1 MTEVPGTPEI
11 VARTVVMAL
20 AWSLAGSALL
30 AAFVALAIR
39 ATNASATTRHVL
51 WWLALAGSAALP
63 CASVASSLGRIE
75 HHSYVVST
83 AREPGERASD
93 RGPRRAASSAPERVT
108 RTVEGNHP
116 ARDGRETDR
125 TAGFAL
131 PDAMRSSIDAAANWP
146 HAAEAVVVLWIG
158 IAAAGSISLAAGL
171 ASLRRIKNAAEPL
184 ADGVQKRLRRWR
196 HSSRNGRSVTL
207 RVSNEIDVPVA
218 VGFRT
223 PTILLPSRLIETDA
237 LAEIG
242 DLDQI
247 VMHEYAHLDRYDD
260 WTNLAQRAIERI
272 FWFNPVI
279 AFLATRIALEREIAC
294 DDWVIAQTGHA
305 HRYATCLWKLVEATR
320 LPTRRIFAPGAL
332 FTPRQISIR
341 IEQLLDSRRNA
352 LPRLSPLGALATAI
366 AAVTLIVAQSAR
378 APAIAIDDVLVAPP
392 VAAAA
397 PATRDV
403 VNAAPIA
410 RQTPAPAAPAAPL
423 APVATLRLHRVPVE
437 ATPEAIARAVATAV
451 GASAR
456 AVVRTTVARTPTGP
470 NSYADEIGIDVARQ
484 PERVVADT
492 GGGDAADSFPHSCQ
506 GCDLHGAD
514 LHGRDLRGA
523 TWVGA
528 NLQGADLRHA
538 DLRGANLMGA
548 NLSDARLDG
557 ADFTNAR
564 LTGVNLGGATVAGA
578 RFDGANIDGVDFG
591 AALGKPESL
600 RVLVDGCMGCDLHGY
615 DLHGRDLRGIRLM
628 GANLSGADL
637 RGADLRN
644 ARLEGVNLRG
654 AMLKGADLRGARLDG
669 CSISATELLKADTRG
684 ARINTLDD

>member
-1 MTEVPGTPEI
+1 MTEVLGTPEI
-11 VARTVVMAL
+11 LARTVVIAL
-20 AWSLAGSALL
+20 AWSVAGSALL

-39 ATNASATTRHVL
+39 AIKASATTRHVL

-75 HHSYVVST
+75 HHAYVAEMPRDS
-83 AREPGERASD
+83 GERASAHVA
-93 RGPRRAASSAPERVT
+93 RRASSAPERAT
-108 RTVEGNHP
+108 RP
-116 ARDGRETDR
+116 ATDR

-131 PDAMRSSIDAAANWP
+131 PDAVRSTIDGAASRP
-146 HAAEAVVVLWIG
+146 HAAEVVVVLWIG

-207 RVSNEIDVPVA
+207 RVSSEIDVPIA

-223 PTILLPSRLIETDA
+223 PTILLPSGLFETNA

-260 WTNLAQRAIERI
+260 WTNLAQRALERI

-294 DDWVIAQTGHA
+294 DDWVIAQTGQA

-352 LPRLSPLGALATAI
+352 LPRLSPLGALATAV
-366 AAVTLIVAQSAR
+366 AAVTLIVAQSVR
-378 APAIAIDDVLVAPP
+378 APAIAIDDVVVPPVVAAAPTARP
-392 VAAAA
+392 VAA
-397 PATRDV
+397 
-403 VNAAPIA
+403 
-410 RQTPAPAAPAAPL
+410 
-423 APVATLRLHRVPVE
+423 
-437 ATPEAIARAVATAV
+437 V
-451 GASAR
+451 GH
-456 AVVRTTVARTPTGP
+456 
-470 NSYADEIGIDVARQ
+470 
-484 PERVVADT
+484 
-492 GGGDAADSFPHSCQ
+492 DAADSFPHTCE

-514 LHGRDLRGA
+514 LHGRDLHGA
-523 TWVGA
+523 AWVGA

-557 ADFTNAR
+557 ADFSDAR
-564 LTGVNLGGATVAGA
+564 LTGVNLHGATLAGA
-578 RFDGANIDGVDFG
+578 RFDGAQIVGVDFRS
-591 AALGKPESL
+591 ALGTPESM

-637 RGADLRN
+637 RGADLRE
-644 ARLEGVNLRG
+644 ARLEGVNLQG
-654 AMLKGADLRGARLDG
+654 ARLEGTDLRGARLDG
-669 CSISATELLKADTRG
+669 CSVSANQLLKADTRG
-684 ARINTLDD
+684 ARIDALGD

>member
-1 MTEVPGTPEI
+1 MTAVLGTPEV
-11 VARTVVMAL
+11 VARTVLIAL
-20 AWSLAGSALL
+20 LWSLAGSAFLT
-30 AAFVALAIR
+30 AFVALAIR
-39 ATNASATTRHVL
+39 ATKASATTRHVL

-75 HHSYVVST
+75 HHSYVAAAASD
-83 AREPGERASD
+83 PNERAIG
-93 RGPRRAASSAPERVT
+93 RGSLRVSSAPERVV
-108 RTVEGNHP
+108 RAAGQSYAAE
-116 ARDGRETDR
+116 RS
-125 TAGFAL
+125 AGFAL
-131 PDAMRSSIDAAANWP
+131 PDPMRSSIDAAANWP
-146 HAAEAVVVLWIG
+146 HAGEALVALWIG
-158 IAAAGSISLAAGL
+158 IAAAGSISLGAGL

-196 HSSRNGRSVTL
+196 HSSRNGRSVSL
-207 RVSNEIDVPVA
+207 RVSSEIDVPVA

-223 PTILLPSRLIETDA
+223 PTILLPNRLIETNA
-237 LAEIG
+237 PAEIG

-260 WTNLAQRAIERI
+260 WTNLAQRVLERI

-352 LPRLSPLGALATAI
+352 LPRLSPLGALATAV
-366 AAVTLIVAQSAR
+366 AAITLIVAQSVR
-378 APAIAIDDVLVAPP
+378 APAIAIDEVLVVPP

-397 PATRDV
+397 PPAR
-403 VNAAPIA
+403 PIA
-410 RQTPAPAAPAAPL
+410 AVVPLARPTPAPAPQAAS
-423 APVATLRLHRVPVE
+423 AARTALRLNRLPVE
-437 ATPEAIARAVATAV
+437 ATPEAIARAVATAIR
-451 GASAR
+451 AR
-456 AVVRTTVARTPTGP
+456 AVVRRTIARSPTGP
-470 NSYADEIGIDVARQ
+470 DSYADDIGNDVMHQ
-484 PERVVADT
+484 LERAVADA
-492 GGGDAADSFPHSCQ
+492 GPDDAGSFPHSCQ

-514 LHGRDLRGA
+514 LHGRDLHGA
-523 TWVGA
+523 TWIGA
-528 NLQGADLRHA
+528 NLHGADLRHA
-538 DLRGANLMGA
+538 DLRGAVLMGA

-557 ADFTNAR
+557 ADFTSAR
-564 LTGVNLGGATVAGA
+564 LTGVNLHGATIAGA
-578 RFDGANIDGVDFG
+578 RFDGAQIVGVDFRS
-591 AALGKPESL
+591 ALGTPESM

-637 RGADLRN
+637 RGADLRD

-654 AMLKGADLRGARLDG
+654 ARLEGTDLRGARLDG
-669 CSISATELLKADTRG
+669 CSVSANQLLKADTRG
-684 ARINTLDD
+684 ARIDALGD

>member
-1 MTEVPGTPEI
+1 MTAVLGTPEI
-11 VARTVVMAL
+11 VARTVVIAL
-20 AWSLAGSALL
+20 LWSLAGSAFL
-30 AAFVALAIR
+30 ASFVALAIR
-39 ATNASATTRHVL
+39 ATKASATTRHVL

-63 CASVASSLGRIE
+63 CASIASSLGRIE
-75 HHSYVVST
+75 HHWYVAAAAPARSEGASGRVS
-83 AREPGERASD
+83 
-93 RGPRRAASSAPERVT
+93 RRASSAPERVI
-108 RTVEGNHP
+108 RAAGQSYSAE
-116 ARDGRETDR
+116 RS
-125 TAGFAL
+125 AGFAL
-131 PDAMRSSIDAAANWP
+131 PDAMRSSIDAAASWP
-146 HAAEAVVVLWIG
+146 HAAEAVLALWIG

-196 HSSRNGRSVTL
+196 HSSRNGRSVSL
-207 RVSNEIDVPVA
+207 RVSSEIDVPVA
-218 VGFRT
+218 VGFHT
-223 PTILLPSRLIETDA
+223 PTILLPSRLIETSA

-260 WTNLAQRAIERI
+260 WTNLAQRVLERI

-352 LPRLSPLGALATAI
+352 LPRLSPLGALATAV
-366 AAVTLIVAQSAR
+366 AAVALIVAQSVR
-378 APAIAIDDVLVAPP
+378 APAIAIDDVLVAP
-392 VAAAA
+392 VAAA
-397 PATRDV
+397 PPTRPV
-403 VNAAPIA
+403 IA
-410 RQTPAPAAPAAPL
+410 V
-423 APVATLRLHRVPVE
+423 APVARPTQAPAPPAARLAPMATVRLHRVPAE

-451 GASAR
+451 AASAR
-456 AVVRTTVARTPTGP
+456 AVVRTTVSRTSTGP
-470 NSYADEIGIDVARQ
+470 DSYADEIGIDVARE
-484 PERVVADT
+484 PKRMVADA
-492 GGGDAADSFPHSCQ
+492 GGDTADSFPRTCQ
-506 GCDLHGAD
+506 GCDLHGVD
-514 LHGRDLRGA
+514 LHGRDLHGA
-523 TWVGA
+523 SWIGA
-528 NLQGADLRHA
+528 NLQEADLRHA
-538 DLRGANLMGA
+538 DLRGADLMGA

-557 ADFTNAR
+557 ADFSNAR
-564 LTGVNLGGATVAGA
+564 LTGVNLDGATVSGA
-578 RFDGANIDGVDFG
+578 RFNGAQIDGVDFG
-591 AALGKPESL
+591 AALGAPESL

-615 DLHGRDLRGIRLM
+615 DLRGRDLRGIRLM

-654 AMLKGADLRGARLDG
+654 AMLKDADLRGARLDG
-669 CSISATELLKADTRG
+669 CSVSATELLKADTRG
-684 ARINTLDD
+684 TRINALDD